1 MIHHNTN
8 DKIEQLTYFN
18 KAVADIQTANIIH
31 IFPEGYYDYLKH
43 IYPNI
48 TEQYIQENNKKYNL
62 AELVHTMTKIKI
74 FKQSLI
80 YFSNTPENYSEYW
93 FNKWFITYSIDLTVL
108 LEKHYTSL
116 NEEDVKL
123 IANRINLLK
132 KVK

>member
-1 MIHHNTN
+1 MI
-8 DKIEQLTYFN
+8 
-18 KAVADIQTANIIH
+18 
-31 IFPEGYYDYLKH
+31 
-43 IYPNI
+43 
-48 TEQYIQENNKKYNL
+48 
-62 AELVHTMTKIKI
+62 
-74 FKQSLI
+74 
-80 YFSNTPENYSEYW
+80 W